1 MSEAAQPFNGIIKTN
16 PNRTFNS
23 TQLPLFLDY
32 EMVLIFI
39 KHYVQIS
46 PIKKCI
52 QPLKTIVS
60 RAKQSAT
67 SRWGTHFRI
76 GGVGALWGGVWQE
89 IEGVLPLCS

>member
-60 RAKQSAT
+60 RAKQSV
-67 SRWGTHFRI
+67 SLPDGTNLQNR
-76 GGVGALWGGVWQE
+76 GVGYGRAVSGRKLKGHS
-89 IEGVLPLCS
+89 PST